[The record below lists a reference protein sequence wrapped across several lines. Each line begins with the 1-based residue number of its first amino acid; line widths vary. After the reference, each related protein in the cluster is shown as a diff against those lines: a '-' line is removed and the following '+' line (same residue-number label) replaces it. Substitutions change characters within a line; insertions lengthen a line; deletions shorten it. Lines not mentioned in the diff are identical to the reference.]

1 MGASMSSAVQTG
13 TVDNVR
19 RFINGGGS
27 VNTRVEVGGK
37 RITPLMFACAQGK
50 TGLVELLLDKGAA
63 VNATDDDG
71 KTPLMYAVDSN
82 QYKIIDL
89 LLNHRGIEK
98 NKKDKSGTSAF
109 IYACIFNS
117 PSIVKLFLNYNI
129 SKDEKTHG
137 VDIAI
142 DRDYPAVL
150 QLLFDKGATMSP
162 VRETQQEIL
171 RRAKSPIIRNILAKY
186 FHPEKE
192 LTNKINKKI
201 PNIVINAPPVNIAN
215 LSKQVKNEIKNNA
228 TKERKKR
235 ENDARKENEERE
247 RRKALDNLLKNR
259 QIRREQRNKN
269 AKNQKNRTIAE
280 RQANQIRKQEEIR
293 KRLENARV
301 KPERELPYPNKRPES
316 EKKPVPIVYRG
327 EFSNENRRQI
337 AKSKEE
343 TRKLL
348 KHGPPSGFMYNQP
361 SSPTSSSYPSSSY
374 NNNYNKREIEKERN
388 ELRREKNQKNYE
400 YFAKQA
406 GIL

>member
-1 MGASMSSAVQTG
+1 M
-13 TVDNVR
+13 
-19 RFINGGGS
+19 
-27 VNTRVEVGGK
+27 
-37 RITPLMFACAQGK
+37 
-50 TGLVELLLDKGAA
+50 
-63 VNATDDDG
+63 
-71 KTPLMYAVDSN
+71 
-82 QYKIIDL
+82 
-89 LLNHRGIEK
+89 
-98 NKKDKSGTSAF
+98 
-109 IYACIFNS
+109 
-117 PSIVKLFLNYNI
+117 
-129 SKDEKTHG
+129 
-137 VDIAI
+137 
-142 DRDYPAVL
+142 
-150 QLLFDKGATMSP
+150 
-162 VRETQQEIL
+162 
-171 RRAKSPIIRNILAKY
+171 
-186 FHPEKE
+186 
-192 LTNKINKKI
+192 
-201 PNIVINAPPVNIAN
+201 
-215 LSKQVKNEIKNNA
+215 KNEIKNNA

-235 ENDARKENEERE
+235 ENDARKENEELE
-247 RRKALDNLLKNR
+247 RRKALDNLLKNIK
-259 QIRREQRNKN
+259 IRREQRNKN

-301 KPERELPYPNKRPES
+301 KPERELPYLNKRPES
-316 EKKPVPIVYRG
+316 EKKPFPIVYRG